1 MLRVVI
7 QLHLA
12 SDEEGV
18 QGEQEEEEEEDM
30 V

>member
-12 SDEEGV
+12 SDEEGA

-30 V
+30 M

>member
-1 MLRVVI
+1 MLKVVI

-12 SDEEGV
+12 SDEEGA
-18 QGEQEEEEEEDM
+18 QGEQEKVEEDM